1 MTPAARAAAA
11 LALAIRIRADREQAG
26 EHSSLT
32 PTSVAPEVT
41 ANGRCST
48 PEVRTS
54 RSSVAPLR
62 PTVPNGVLRPGRGS
76 RDALITAACLGD
88 RLPGAEQ

>member
-32 PTSVAPEVT
+32 PTSLAPEAP
-41 ANGRCST
+41 ANGRYST

-54 RSSVAPLR
+54 RSSVAPLL
-62 PTVPNGVLRPGRGS
+62 PTVPMSVLRPGCRA
-76 RDALITAACLGD
+76 RNALSTAACLGD